1 MGSDAHVMDAL
12 DALLVEPTAWA
23 LVSAALIMG
32 LGEGIK
38 PGPLN
43 TLVITETLQHDWK
56 AGTKV
61 AISPLITDA
70 PIITI
75 SAWMWSQA
83 TSLSGVEAFMYLAG
97 AAFLTWLGID
107 GIRSASPTFDNLE
120 SPQDEHSLRR
130 GVITNLLNPNPWM
143 FWTLAGAPFMVA
155 AWNQS
160 PWMPFAY
167 VIPFLSMLIG
177 VKILI
182 AVTFHRSKD
191 WMSDGGLL
199 WAIRVSSL
207 ALLALAALFV
217 LQGVSTL

>member
-1 MGSDAHVMDAL
+1 MDAL

-43 TLVITETLQHDWK
+43 TLVITETLQHDWR

-107 GIRSASPTFDNLE
+107 GIRSTSPTFENLE

>member
-1 MGSDAHVMDAL
+1 MPEWGGMDAL

-23 LVSAALIMG
+23 LVSAALLLG

-43 TLVITETLQHDWK
+43 TLVITETLQHDWR

-61 AISPLITDA
+61 ALSPLITDA
-70 PIITI
+70 PIIII

-83 TSLSGVEAFMYLAG
+83 TALSGVEAILYLAG
-97 AAFLTWLGID
+97 ATFLTWLGID
-107 GIRSASPTFDNLE
+107 GLRSASPTYDDVE
-120 SPQDEHSLRR
+120 SPQEAHSLRR
-130 GVITNLLNPNPWM
+130 GVVTNLLNPNPWM
-143 FWTLAGAPFMVA
+143 FWTLVGAPFLVA

-160 PWMPFAY
+160 PWTPFAF
-167 VIPFLSMLIG
+167 VVPFLAVLIG

-182 AVTFHRSKD
+182 AVTFHRSKE

-199 WAIRVSSL
+199 WAIRISSL
-207 ALLALAALFV
+207 ALLALAALFA
-217 LQGVSTL
+217 LQGISSL

>member
-1 MGSDAHVMDAL
+1 MDAL

-23 LVSAALIMG
+23 LVSAAIIMG

-43 TLVITETLQHDWK
+43 TLVISETLQHDWR

-61 AISPLITDA
+61 SLSPLITDA

-83 TSLSGVEAFMYLAG
+83 TSLSGVEAFLYLAG

-107 GIRSASPTFDNLE
+107 GLRSASPTFDDIE
-120 SPQDEHSLRR
+120 SPQEEHSLRR
-130 GVITNLLNPNPWM
+130 GVVTNLLNPNPWM
-143 FWTLAGAPFMVA
+143 FWTLAGAPFIVA
-155 AWNQS
+155 AWTQS
-160 PWMPFAY
+160 PWMPFAF
-167 VIPFLSMLIG
+167 VIPFLTMLIG

-199 WAIRVSSL
+199 WAIRISSL
-207 ALLALAALFV
+207 ALLALAALFA
-217 LQGVSTL
+217 LQGYATF

>member
-1 MGSDAHVMDAL
+1 METL

-23 LVSAALIMG
+23 LVSAALLLG

-43 TLVITETLQHDWK
+43 TLVITETLQHDWR

-61 AISPLITDA
+61 ALSPLITDA

-75 SAWMWSQA
+75 SAWMWLQA
-83 TSLSGVEAFMYLAG
+83 TSLSGVEAILYLAG

-107 GIRSASPTFDNLE
+107 GLRSASPTFDEIE
-120 SPQDEHSLRR
+120 SPQEERSLRR
-130 GVITNLLNPNPWM
+130 GIITNLLNPNPWM

-160 PWMPFAY
+160 AWMPFAF
-167 VIPFLSMLIG
+167 VIPFLSVLIG
-177 VKILI
+177 IKILI

-207 ALLALAALFV
+207 ALLALAGLFA
-217 LQGVSTL
+217 LQGWTNL

>member
-1 MGSDAHVMDAL
+1 MDAL
-12 DALLVEPTAWA
+12 DALLVEPTVWA

>member
-1 MGSDAHVMDAL
+1 MDGL

-23 LVSAALIMG
+23 LVSAALILG

-43 TLVITETLQHDWK
+43 TLVITETLQHDWR

-61 AISPLITDA
+61 ALSPLITDA
-70 PIITI
+70 PIISI
-75 SAWMWSQA
+75 SAWMWLQA
-83 TSLSGVEAFMYLAG
+83 TSLSGVEGILYLAG
-97 AAFLTWLGID
+97 ATFLIWLGFD
-107 GIRSASPTFDNLE
+107 GMRSASPTFENLE
-120 SPQDEHSLRR
+120 SPPEEHSLRR
-130 GVITNLLNPNPWM
+130 GIITNLLNPNPWM

-160 PWMPFAY
+160 PWMPFAF
-167 VIPFLSMLIG
+167 VIPFLSVLIG
-177 VKILI
+177 VKIII

-199 WAIRVSSL
+199 WAIRISSL
-207 ALLALAALFV
+207 SLLILAVLFA
-217 LQGVSTL
+217 LQGISTL

>member
-1 MGSDAHVMDAL
+1 MATHA
-12 DALLVEPTAWA
+12 ALLVEPTAWA
-23 LVSAALIMG
+23 LVSAALLLG

-43 TLVITETLQHDWK
+43 TLVITETLQHDWR

-61 AISPLITDA
+61 ALSPLITDA

-75 SAWMWSQA
+75 SAWMWLQA
-83 TSLSGVEAFMYLAG
+83 TSLSGVEAILYLAG

-107 GIRSASPTFDNLE
+107 GLRSASPTFDEIE
-120 SPQDEHSLRR
+120 SPQEERSLRR
-130 GVITNLLNPNPWM
+130 GIITNLLNPNPWM

-160 PWMPFAY
+160 AWMPFAF
-167 VIPFLSMLIG
+167 VIPFLSVLIG
-177 VKILI
+177 IKILI

-199 WAIRVSSL
+199 WAIRISSL
-207 ALLALAALFV
+207 ALLALAALFA

>member
-1 MGSDAHVMDAL
+1 MDTL

-23 LVSAALIMG
+23 LVSAALLLG

-43 TLVITETLQHDWK
+43 TLVITETLQHDWR

-61 AISPLITDA
+61 ALSPLITDA

-75 SAWMWSQA
+75 SAWMWLQA
-83 TSLSGVEAFMYLAG
+83 TSLSGVEAILYLAG
-97 AAFLTWLGID
+97 ATFLTWLGID
-107 GIRSASPTFDNLE
+107 GMRSASTTFDELE
-120 SPQDEHSLRR
+120 SHPEEHSLRR
-130 GVITNLLNPNPWM
+130 GIITNLLNPNPWM

-160 PWMPFAY
+160 PWMPFAF
-167 VIPFLSMLIG
+167 VIPFLSVLIG
-177 VKILI
+177 IKILI

-199 WAIRVSSL
+199 WAIRISSL
-207 ALLALAALFV
+207 ALLALAALFA

>member
-1 MGSDAHVMDAL
+1 MDTL

-23 LVSAALIMG
+23 LVSAALLLG

-43 TLVITETLQHDWK
+43 TLVITETLQHDWR

-61 AISPLITDA
+61 ALSPLITDA

-75 SAWMWSQA
+75 SAWMWLQA
-83 TSLSGVEAFMYLAG
+83 TSLSGVEAILYLAG

-107 GIRSASPTFDNLE
+107 GLRSASPTFDEIE
-120 SPQDEHSLRR
+120 SPQEERSLRR
-130 GVITNLLNPNPWM
+130 GIITNLLNPNPWM

-160 PWMPFAY
+160 AWMPFAF
-167 VIPFLSMLIG
+167 VIPFLSVLIG
-177 VKILI
+177 IKILI

-199 WAIRVSSL
+199 WAIRISSL
-207 ALLALAALFV
+207 ALLALAGLFA
-217 LQGVSTL
+217 LQGWTNL

>member
-1 MGSDAHVMDAL
+1 MDTL

-23 LVSAALIMG
+23 LVSAALLLG

-43 TLVITETLQHDWK
+43 TLVITETLQHDWR

-61 AISPLITDA
+61 ALSPLITDA

-75 SAWMWSQA
+75 SAWMWLQA
-83 TSLSGVEAFMYLAG
+83 TSLSGVEAILYLAG

-107 GIRSASPTFDNLE
+107 GLRSASPTFDEIE
-120 SPQDEHSLRR
+120 SPQEERSLRR
-130 GVITNLLNPNPWM
+130 GIITNLLNPNPWM

-160 PWMPFAY
+160 AWMPFAF
-167 VIPFLSMLIG
+167 VVPFLSVLIG
-177 VKILI
+177 IKILI

-199 WAIRVSSL
+199 WAIRISSL
-207 ALLALAALFV
+207 ALLALAGLFA
-217 LQGVSTL
+217 LQGWTNL

>member
-1 MGSDAHVMDAL
+1 MDTL

-23 LVSAALIMG
+23 LVSAALLLG

-43 TLVITETLQHDWK
+43 TLVITETLQHDWR

-61 AISPLITDA
+61 ALSPLITDA

-75 SAWMWSQA
+75 SAWMWLQA
-83 TSLSGVEAFMYLAG
+83 TSLSGVEATLYLAG
-97 AAFLTWLGID
+97 AIFLTWLGID
-107 GIRSASPTFDNLE
+107 GMRSASPTFDNLDQ
-120 SPQDEHSLRR
+120 PQEEHSLRR
-130 GVITNLLNPNPWM
+130 GIITNLLNPNPWM

-160 PWMPFAY
+160 PWMPFAF
-167 VIPFLSMLIG
+167 VIPFLAVLIG
-177 VKILI
+177 IKVLI

-199 WAIRVSSL
+199 WAIRISSL
-207 ALLALAALFV
+207 ALLGLAALFA
-217 LQGVSTL
+217 LQGASTL

>member
-1 MGSDAHVMDAL
+1 MDTL

-23 LVSAALIMG
+23 LVSAALLLG

-43 TLVITETLQHDWK
+43 TLVITETLQHDWR
-56 AGTKV
+56 AGPNV
-61 AISPLITDA
+61 ALSPLITAA

-75 SAWMWSQA
+75 SAWMWLQA
-83 TSLSGVEAFMYLAG
+83 TSLSGVEAILYLAG
-97 AAFLTWLGID
+97 ATFLTWLGID
-107 GIRSASPTFDNLE
+107 GMRSASPTFDELE
-120 SPQDEHSLRR
+120 SPPEEHSLRR
-130 GVITNLLNPNPWM
+130 GIITNLLNPNPWM

-160 PWMPFAY
+160 PWMPFAF
-167 VIPFLSMLIG
+167 VIPFLSVLIG
-177 VKILI
+177 IKILI

-191 WMSDGGLL
+191 WMSEGGLL
-199 WAIRVSSL
+199 WAIRISSL
-207 ALLALAALFV
+207 ALLALAALFA

>member
-1 MGSDAHVMDAL
+1 MDAL

-23 LVSAALIMG
+23 LVSAALLLG

-43 TLVITETLQHDWK
+43 TLVITETLQHDWR

-61 AISPLITDA
+61 ALSPLITDA

-75 SAWMWSQA
+75 SAWMWLQA
-83 TSLSGVEAFMYLAG
+83 TSLSGVEAILYLAG

-107 GIRSASPTFDNLE
+107 GLRSASPTFDE
-120 SPQDEHSLRR
+120 IDSPQEERSLRR
-130 GVITNLLNPNPWM
+130 GIITNLLNPNPWM

-160 PWMPFAY
+160 AWMPFAF
-167 VIPFLSMLIG
+167 VVPFLSVLIG
-177 VKILI
+177 IKILI

-199 WAIRVSSL
+199 WAIRISSL
-207 ALLALAALFV
+207 ALLALAALFA

>member
-1 MGSDAHVMDAL
+1 MDTL

-23 LVSAALIMG
+23 LVSAALVLG

-43 TLVITETLQHDWK
+43 TLVITETLQHDWR

-61 AISPLITDA
+61 ALSPLITDA

-75 SAWMWSQA
+75 SAWMWLQA
-83 TSLSGVEAFMYLAG
+83 TSLSGVEAILYLAG
-97 AAFLTWLGID
+97 AAFLPWLGID
-107 GIRSASPTFDNLE
+107 GLRSASPTFDEIE
-120 SPQDEHSLRR
+120 SPQEERSLRR
-130 GVITNLLNPNPWM
+130 GIITNLLNPNPWM

-160 PWMPFAY
+160 AWMPFAF
-167 VIPFLSMLIG
+167 VVPFLSVLIG
-177 VKILI
+177 IKILI

-199 WAIRVSSL
+199 WAIRISSL
-207 ALLALAALFV
+207 ALLALAALFA

>member
-1 MGSDAHVMDAL
+1 MSIPTTMDAL
-12 DALLVEPTAWA
+12 EALLVEPTAWA
-23 LVSAALIMG
+23 LVSAALLLG

-43 TLVITETLQHDWK
+43 TLVITETLQHDWR

-61 AISPLITDA
+61 ALSPLITDA

-83 TSLSGVEAFMYLAG
+83 TSLSGGEAFLYLAG

-107 GIRSASPTFDNLE
+107 GLRSVSPDFSNLD
-120 SPQDEHSLRR
+120 SPQEEHSLRR

-160 PWMPFAY
+160 PWMPFAF
-167 VIPFLSMLIG
+167 VVPFLSMLIG

-182 AVTFHRSKD
+182 AVTFHRSKE

-199 WAIRVSSL
+199 WAIRISSL
-207 ALLALAALFV
+207 ALLALAALFA
-217 LQGVSTL
+217 LQGYSTF

>member
-1 MGSDAHVMDAL
+1 MDGL
-12 DALLVEPTAWA
+12 DALLIEPTIWN
-23 LVSAALIMG
+23 LVSASFIFG
-32 LGEGIK
+32 LVGGIK
-38 PGPLN
+38 PGPLI

-61 AISPLITDA
+61 ALSPLITDA

-83 TSLSGVEAFMYLAG
+83 TSMAGVESILYLAG
-97 AAFLTWLGID
+97 ATFLTWLSID
-107 GIRSASPTFDNLE
+107 GLRGSSINIDDIE
-120 SPQDEHSLRR
+120 SPREEKSLRR

-160 PWMPFAY
+160 PWMPLAF
-167 VIPFLSMLIG
+167 VIPFFTMLIG
-177 VKILI
+177 TKILI
-182 AVTFHRSKD
+182 AITFHRSKE

-199 WAIRVSSL
+199 WAIRISSI
-207 ALLALAALFV
+207 ALLAMAVLFG
-217 LQGVSTL
+217 LRGVSTL

>member
-1 MGSDAHVMDAL
+1 MNAL
-12 DALLVEPTAWA
+12 EALLIEPTAWA
-23 LVSAALIMG
+23 LVSAALLLG

-43 TLVITETLQHDWK
+43 TLVITETLQHDWR

-61 AISPLITDA
+61 ALSPLITDA

-83 TSLSGVEAFMYLAG
+83 TSLSGVEAFLYLAG

-107 GIRSASPTFDNLE
+107 GLRSVSPDFSNLD
-120 SPQDEHSLRR
+120 SPQEEHSLRR

-155 AWNQS
+155 AWHQS
-160 PWMPFAY
+160 HWMPFAF
-167 VIPFLSMLIG
+167 VIPFLSVLIG

-199 WAIRVSSL
+199 WAIRISSL
-207 ALLALAALFV
+207 ALLALAALFA
-217 LQGVSTL
+217 LQGYSTF

>member
-1 MGSDAHVMDAL
+1 MDTL

-23 LVSAALIMG
+23 LVSAALLLG
-32 LGEGIK
+32 LGAGIK

-43 TLVITETLQHDWK
+43 TLVITETLQHDWR

-61 AISPLITDA
+61 ALSPLITDA

-75 SAWMWSQA
+75 SAWMWLQA
-83 TSLSGVEAFMYLAG
+83 TSLSGVEAILYLAG

-107 GIRSASPTFDNLE
+107 GLRSASPTFDE
-120 SPQDEHSLRR
+120 IDSPQEERSLRR
-130 GVITNLLNPNPWM
+130 GIITNLLNPNPWM

-155 AWNQS
+155 AWKQS
-160 PWMPFAY
+160 AWMPFAF
-167 VIPFLSMLIG
+167 VVPFLSVLI
-177 VKILI
+177 VIKILI

-199 WAIRVSSL
+199 WAIRISSL
-207 ALLALAALFV
+207 ALLALAALFA

>member
-1 MGSDAHVMDAL
+1 MSLSNTMDAL

-23 LVSAALIMG
+23 LVSAALILG

-43 TLVITETLQHDWK
+43 TLVITETLQHDWR

-61 AISPLITDA
+61 ALSPLITDA

-83 TSLSGVEAFMYLAG
+83 TSLAGVEAILYFAG

-107 GIRSASPTFDNLE
+107 GLRSASPTFDDIE
-120 SPQDEHSLRR
+120 SPQEEHSLRR

-155 AWNQS
+155 AWHQS
-160 PWMPFAY
+160 PWMPFAF
-167 VIPFLSMLIG
+167 VIPFLSVLIG

-199 WAIRVSSL
+199 WSIRISSL
-207 ALLALAALFV
+207 ALLALAALFA
-217 LQGVSTL
+217 LQGSSTF

>member
-1 MGSDAHVMDAL
+1 MARWEHMDAL
-12 DALLVEPTAWA
+12 DTLLVEPSAWA
-23 LVSAALIMG
+23 LVSAALLLG

-43 TLVITETLQHDWK
+43 TLVITETLQHDWR

-61 AISPLITDA
+61 ALSPLITDA

-75 SAWMWSQA
+75 SAWMWLQA
-83 TSLSGVEAFMYLAG
+83 TSLSGVEAILYLAG

-107 GIRSASPTFDNLE
+107 GLRSASPTFDEIE
-120 SPQDEHSLRR
+120 SPQEERSLRR
-130 GVITNLLNPNPWM
+130 GIITNLLNPNPWM

-160 PWMPFAY
+160 AWMPFAF
-167 VIPFLSMLIG
+167 VIPFLSVLIG
-177 VKILI
+177 IKILI

-199 WAIRVSSL
+199 WAIRISSL
-207 ALLALAALFV
+207 ALLALAGLFA
-217 LQGVSTL
+217 LQGWTNL

>member
-1 MGSDAHVMDAL
+1 MDAL

-43 TLVITETLQHDWK
+43 TLVITETLQHDWR

-83 TSLSGVEAFMYLAG
+83 TSLSGVEAIMYLAG
-97 AAFLTWLGID
+97 AAFLTCLGID
-107 GIRSASPTFDNLE
+107 GFRSASPTFENLE
-120 SPQDEHSLRR
+120 SSQEEHSLRR

>member
-1 MGSDAHVMDAL
+1 MDTL

-23 LVSAALIMG
+23 LVSAALLLG

-43 TLVITETLQHDWK
+43 TLVITETLQHDWR

-61 AISPLITDA
+61 ALSPLITDA

-75 SAWMWSQA
+75 SAWMWLQA
-83 TSLSGVEAFMYLAG
+83 TSLSGVEAILYLAG

-107 GIRSASPTFDNLE
+107 GLRSASPTFDEIE
-120 SPQDEHSLRR
+120 SPQEERSLRR
-130 GVITNLLNPNPWM
+130 GIITNLLNPNPWM

-160 PWMPFAY
+160 AWMPFAF
-167 VIPFLSMLIG
+167 VVPFLSVLIG
-177 VKILI
+177 IKILI

-199 WAIRVSSL
+199 WAIRISSL
-207 ALLALAALFV
+207 ALLALAALFA